1 MNRLREEIDKASRG
15 ISCLFCSK
23 IGKLLTRSGFKREDF
38 SIPFSLYDVS
48 DVEHFVQGRQSS

>member
-1 MNRLREEIDKASRG
+1 MNRLREEIDKASR
-15 ISCLFCSK
+15 
-23 IGKLLTRSGFKREDF
+23 GFKREDF